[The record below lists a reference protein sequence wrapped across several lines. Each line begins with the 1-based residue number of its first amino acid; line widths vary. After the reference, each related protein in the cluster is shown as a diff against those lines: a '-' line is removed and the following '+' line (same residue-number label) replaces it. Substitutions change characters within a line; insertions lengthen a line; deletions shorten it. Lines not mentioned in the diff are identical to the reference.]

1 MAEARGHLPC
11 RQFRL
16 FTHSHSCQR
25 TFACT
30 IFRPPPSAV
39 LEETDRRG
47 LGGGRGSQQR
57 KQQSARALAA
67 TPKRAGGIGSSS
79 RRALRTT
86 AAAVP
91 VDSHGM
97 PMFSAD
103 PFEGREPPK
112 KVVLAY
118 SGGLDTSVILVRAPP
133 LASCRGQTDGPA
145 QSDRNVPAAPFG
157 LTHAIVQ
164 IDVLKDRAG
173 PTGRGAEWYTTAFS
187 LEHSCEAHI
196 CCPTCR
202 LDAPGVCRAR
212 SQAHSRLRVR
222 ATVSPCTGAAA
233 HTGVAEGSVR
243 VRGGDLHCGPGAGR
257 GAGARTPQG

>member
-1 MAEARGHLPC
+1 MRSPSVEHASTHGGGPGPPAVPSISPL
-11 RQFRL
+11 
-16 FTHSHSCQR
+16 THSHSCQR

-157 LTHAIVQ
+157 LTHAIVCA
-164 IDVLKDRAG
+164 DRCSQRQG
-173 PTGRGAEWYTTAFS
+173 GAY
-187 LEHSCEAHI
+187 
-196 CCPTCR
+196 
-202 LDAPGVCRAR
+202 RAR
-212 SQAHSRLRVR
+212 RRVVHNGVLFGALLRSTHLLPYLSSRCPWGVPSTLPSSLP
-222 ATVSPCTGAAA
+222 AACKGNCLTVHGGGGT
-233 HTGVAEGSVR
+233 HR
-243 VRGGDLHCGPGAGR
+243 RG
-257 GAGARTPQG
+257 